1 MLYQGKS
8 NYRINLFS
16 ETSIIHLILSFKDGF
31 LVYLLGQLKDFSIL
45 FLDHRFV

>member
-16 ETSIIHLILSFKDGF
+16 ETSSIIHLILPFKDGF
-31 LVYLLGQLKDFSIL
+31 LVYLLGQLKDFS
-45 FLDHRFV
+45 FYF